1 MTSVSKIQYIY
12 KFEDIVNKYNNTHHR
27 TNKMKPIYVNSS
39 TCIDFDVEN
48 NDKDHKFIVG
58 DLARI

>member
-12 KFEDIVNKYNNTHHR
+12 KFEDIVNKYNKR